1 VKAGCTETFT
11 PKLVGQ
17 AKLSPPYTA
26 WTHTFQPLPGRGSAL
41 VSDEDTQG
49 NCEDAPK
56 MVRLL
61 DIRTQLVVDSLLA
74 QQQRI
79 KAVAVA
85 VIYGLVCYGLVCGP
99 LLKLP
104 GIPEA
109 GWINLIFIFL
119 GKPAS
124 IVRRR

>member
-1 VKAGCTETFT
+1 VAPGRRESRAHRDLHAKTRG
-11 PKLVGQ
+11 PGQ
-17 AKLSPPYTA
+17 VFASLHGLDA
-26 WTHTFQPLPGRGSAL
+26 HLQPLPGRGYAL

-56 MVRLL
+56 MVWLL
-61 DIRTQLVVDSLLA
+61 DIRTELVVDSLLA

-79 KAVAVA
+79 KPVAVA
-85 VIYGLVCYGLVCGP
+85 VIYGLVCGP

>member
-1 VKAGCTETFT
+1 MKAGRTETFT

-17 AKLSPPYTA
+17 AKFSPPYTA
-26 WTHTFQPLPGRGSAL
+26 WTHTFQPLPGRGYAL

-56 MVRLL
+56 MVWLL
-61 DIRTQLVVDSLLA
+61 DIRTELVVDSLLA

-79 KAVAVA
+79 KPVTVA
-85 VIYGLVCYGLVCGP
+85 VIYGLVCGP

>member
-1 VKAGCTETFT
+1 
-11 PKLVGQ
+11 
-17 AKLSPPYTA
+17 
-26 WTHTFQPLPGRGSAL
+26 
-41 VSDEDTQG
+41 
-49 NCEDAPK
+49 
-56 MVRLL
+56 M
-61 DIRTQLVVDSLLA
+61 VVDYLLG

-109 GWINLIFIFL
+109 GWINLIFV

-124 IVRRR
+124 IVGRR

>member
-1 VKAGCTETFT
+1 MKAGRTETFT
-11 PKLVGQ
+11 PKLMGQ
-17 AKLSPPYTA
+17 AKFSPSYTA
-26 WTHTFQPLPGRGSAL
+26 WTHTFQPLPGRGYAL
-41 VSDEDTQG
+41 VSDEDTG
-49 NCEDAPK
+49 DNCEDAPK
-56 MVRLL
+56 MVWLL
-61 DIRTQLVVDSLLA
+61 DIRSELVVDYLLA

-85 VIYGLVCYGLVCGP
+85 VIYGRVCGP

-109 GWINLIFIFL
+109 GWINLIFL

-124 IVRRR
+124 IVGRR